1 MGKDLRGNGISR
13 RNSQLNINGA
23 LNGAPTKRATAKNL
37 IKLRKI
43 KGDR

>member
-23 LNGAPTKRATAKNL
+23 LNGAPTKRVTAKKPYI
-37 IKLRKI
+37 IKENQR
-43 KGDR
+43 R